1 MNSETASDSADPP
14 TPSPEDRAVELLNDL
29 STRIKPHPKSA
40 PDLATLSDHL
50 SLLRRWYYRPEKQRV
65 GEVFFPREDAIDKP
79 FWPIRRILNA
89 AARISLGDPKPPSE
103 AHPEPPQSPIEP
115 VH

>member
-14 TPSPEDRAVELLNDL
+14 TPSPEDRAVKLLNDL

-50 SLLRRWYYRPEKQRV
+50 SLLRRWYYRPEKQRI
-65 GEVFFPREDAIDKP
+65 GEVFFSREDAI
-79 FWPIRRILNA
+79 WPIRRILNA
-89 AARISLGDPKPPSE
+89 AARISLGDPKPTS
-103 AHPEPPQSPIEP
+103 
-115 VH
+115 